1 MSSTCRCKEAVLALS
16 ALVTLN
22 VLNSIATLLLLSL
35 GIGVIYGMMKVINFA
50 HGEFLMLG
58 AYATVIAANAG
69 VNIWIAMLIIAPV
82 SVGLF
87 GLVVER
93 CLIRHL
99 YGRIIDTM
107 LATWGLSLIIVGLV
121 TSFIGTT
128 IQGVSTP
135 LGGLSIGSYQTSVY
149 NLFIIVMAALV
160 TLVLWATLRF
170 TRYGM
175 IVRATMQNPAMASA
189 LGVSP
194 ARIYMGTF
202 VLGSALAGLAGGIV
216 APISGV
222 APTMGTAFM
231 VKAFITVAGGGAAI
245 ITGTSLAAGLFGM
258 VNEAT
263 TFLTTPV
270 FGQGAMLATAV
281 VMIRILPQ
289 GITVRFFRR
298 NV

>member
-1 MSSTCRCKEAVLALS
+1 LALS

-69 VNIWIAMLIIAPV
+69 VNIWIAMLIIAPL

-93 CLIRHL
+93 SLIRHL

-128 IQGVSTP
+128 IRGVSTP

-194 ARIYMGTF
+194 SRIYMGTF

-222 APTMGTAFM
+222 APTMGMAFM

-245 ITGTSLAAGLFGM
+245 ITGTSLAAGLFGL

-270 FGQGAMLATAV
+270 FGQVAMLATAV

-289 GITVRFFRR
+289 GITGRFFRR

>member
-1 MSSTCRCKEAVLALS
+1 LALS

-194 ARIYMGTF
+194 SRIYMGTF

-222 APTMGTAFM
+222 APTMGMAFM

-245 ITGTSLAAGLFGM
+245 ITGTSLAAGLF

-270 FGQGAMLATAV
+270 FGQVAMLATAV

-289 GITVRFFRR
+289 GITGRFFRR

>member
-1 MSSTCRCKEAVLALS
+1 LALS

-69 VNIWIAMLIIAPV
+69 VNIWIAMLVIAPL

-128 IQGVSTP
+128 VQGVSTP

-160 TLVLWATLRF
+160 TLTLWATLRF

-194 ARIYMGTF
+194 SRVYMGTF

-222 APTMGTAFM
+222 APAMGMAFM

-245 ITGTSLAAGLFGM
+245 ITGTSLAAGLFGL
-258 VNEAT
+258 VNEAA
-263 TFLTTPV
+263 TFFTTPV
-270 FGQGAMLATAV
+270 FGQVAMLATAI

-289 GITVRFFRR
+289 GITGRFFRR

>member
-1 MSSTCRCKEAVLALS
+1 LALS

-222 APTMGTAFM
+222 APTMGMAFM

-245 ITGTSLAAGLFGM
+245 ITGTSLAAGLFGL

-270 FGQGAMLATAV
+270 FGQVAMLATAV

-289 GITVRFFRR
+289 GITGRFFRR

>member
-1 MSSTCRCKEAVLALS
+1 MALS

-270 FGQGAMLATAV
+270 FGQVAMLATAV

-289 GITVRFFRR
+289 GITGRFFRR

>member
-1 MSSTCRCKEAVLALS
+1 MALS

-194 ARIYMGTF
+194 SRIYMGTF

-222 APTMGTAFM
+222 APTMGMAFM

-245 ITGTSLAAGLFGM
+245 ITGTSLAARLFGL

-270 FGQGAMLATAV
+270 FGQVAMLATAV

-289 GITVRFFRR
+289 GITGRFFRR